1 VLVSYVLIEEVEME
15 VADVMTKELTSVL
28 PDAPATEAV
37 ELLLK
42 MQISGLPVI
51 DENHKLVGMFTEKEV
66 LAGIL
71 PSYVDKVGSFTYQDN
86 PKAVKQKVINMRG
99 QRVKDM
105 MRRNVIT
112 IKEDAKLCEAARL
125 MLIQKCR
132 RLLVLNGAGE
142 VTGIVS
148 LGDVVK
154 ALFQDLPVSD
164 QA

>member
-1 VLVSYVLIEEVEME
+1 MKVVDI
-15 VADVMTKELTSVL
+15 MTKEVTSVL
-28 PDAPATEAV
+28 PDASATETV

-51 DENHKLVGMFTEKEV
+51 DDKRKLLGMFTEKEV

-71 PSYVDKVGSFTYQDN
+71 PSYVEKAASFTYQDN

-112 IKEDAKLCEAARL
+112 VKEEANLYEAART

-132 RLLVLNGAGE
+132 RLLVLNQASE
-142 VTGIVS
+142 VVGIVS
-148 LGDVVK
+148 RGDVVR
-154 ALFQDLPVSD
+154 ALFQDSSPPL
-164 QA
+164 

>member
-1 VLVSYVLIEEVEME
+1 MKVTDI
-15 VADVMTKELTSVL
+15 MTKELTSVL
-28 PDAPATEAV
+28 PDASATEAV

-66 LAGIL
+66 LTGIL

-112 IKEDAKLCEAARL
+112 IKEDANLCEAARL

-142 VTGIVS
+142 VAGIVAR
-148 LGDVVK
+148 GDVVR
-154 ALFQDLPVSD
+154 ALFQDSSVSD
-164 QA
+164 QV